1 MVEAEPKVATP
12 SRGSEACGGSRSAGS
27 SGAVGAGGEGGEAG
41 GVRGNGD
48 DEWVEMMWRPIPLLG
63 CQPAA
68 REQPSTAQQLTTR
81 GAAKLRVPSCSVP
94 SCTSRGELL

>member
-27 SGAVGAGGEGGEAG
+27 SGAVGARGDSGEAG

-48 DEWVEMMWRPIPLLG
+48 DEWVAMMWRPIQLRAVGL
-63 CQPAA
+63 PASNTRTAEHSAATHNA
-68 REQPSTAQQLTTR
+68 R
-81 GAAKLRVPSCSVP
+81 C
-94 SCTSRGELL
+94 C